1 MIEKEGKLQVEITG
15 AWWEDATID
24 NEDVSIAKL
33 TIQDSEG
40 NEDELAL
47 FMTDSIQQFG
57 KYENQPQF
65 IANLERLTEWG
76 MTDGDP
82 ANIEDVKDTTIT
94 VFGKFKEKDG
104 KSYYTFYP
112 QDGAK
117 IIEAS
122 TVADRIAKLR
132 GRTAGMGGTPIEKA
146 DDTPDFP

>member
-47 FMTDSIQQFG
+47 FMTDSIQQYG
-57 KYENQPQF
+57 KYKNQPQF
-65 IANLERLTEWG
+65 VANLERLTEWG

-82 ANIEDVKDTTIT
+82 NNLEDVKNTSIT
-94 VFGKFKEKDG
+94 VFGKLKEKDG

-112 QDGAK
+112 QDGGQ
-117 IIEAS
+117 IVEAS